1 LSATE
6 RFPPAE
12 RADPDSVEDATPAT
26 PAPLARPQGDGAAGL
41 PQDRLRLVL
50 ITGLSGSGKSVVA
63 KCFEDLGFYTVDNL
77 PLPLL
82 REFLER
88 PGELV
93 FGHERIAVV
102 ADLRTP
108 GFAEEFPKLIAEID
122 NASFTSLPR
131 AGESGP
137 SGPASEPGH
146 ASQASQASPCSQ
158 ARPTLLFL
166 EASDE
171 VLVRRFSETRRPH
184 PLAPDQPA
192 IAGIRRERELL
203 AGLRPRADLVFDTSQ
218 WSIHETRSQVYRA
231 FAAAGEEP
239 EMVVSLVSFGFKHG
253 TPVGTDLLFD
263 VRFLA
268 NPHFVPGLREQSGQ
282 DAAVLEYLAQQPD
295 FEELISRLADLL
307 GFLLPRYRRENRS
320 YLSVA
325 VGCTGGRHRSVA
337 VCERLKQRLD
347 ASGWQGRLIHRDISR

>member
-1 LSATE
+1 MSATE

-12 RADPDSVEDATPAT
+12 RTDAGKGEASGTPSAMATPHGGHA
-26 PAPLARPQGDGAAGL
+26 GDDAGMSRD
-41 PQDRLRLVL
+41 PLRLVL

-93 FGHERIAVV
+93 LGHERIAVV

-122 NASFTSLPR
+122 SSCTLRSKVPGA
-131 AGESGP
+131 AGEPGDP
-137 SGPASEPGH
+137 VPAGSRR
-146 ASQASQASPCSQ
+146 QARQARQ

-184 PLAPDQPA
+184 PLAPDQPV

-218 WSIHETRSQVYRA
+218 WSIHETRNEVYRA

-253 TPVGTDLLFD
+253 IPAGTDLLFD

-268 NPHFVPGLREQSGQ
+268 NPHFVPGLREQTGQ
-282 DAAVLEYLAQQPD
+282 DAAVLEYLAEQPD

-337 VCERLKQRLD
+337 VCERLKERLD
-347 ASGWQGRLIHRDISR
+347 SSGWEGRLIHRDISR

>member
-1 LSATE
+1 LSATGNL
-6 RFPPAE
+6 PPAE
-12 RADPDSVEDATPAT
+12 
-26 PAPLARPQGDGAAGL
+26 DGAGL
-41 PQDRLRLVL
+41 PSGAGAPALPPERLRLVL

-63 KCFEDLGFYTVDNL
+63 RCFEDLGYYTVDNL

-102 ADLRTP
+102 ADVRAP
-108 GFAEEFPKLIAEID
+108 GFAAEFPKLIAEVD
-122 NASFTSLPR
+122 RGGCRQP
-131 AGESGP
+131 
-137 SGPASEPGH
+137 
-146 ASQASQASPCSQ
+146 
-158 ARPTLLFL
+158 RPTLLFL

-184 PLAPDQPA
+184 PLAPDEPA
-192 IAGIRRERELL
+192 IEGIRRERELL
-203 AGLRPRADLVFDTSQ
+203 AVLRPRADLVFDTSQ
-218 WSIHETRSQVYRA
+218 WSIHETRSQVYRV
-231 FAAAGEEP
+231 FATAGEEP

-253 TPVGTDLLFD
+253 IPYGTDLLFD

-268 NPHFVPGLREQSGQ
+268 NPHFVPGLREQTGQ
-282 DAAVLEYLAQQPD
+282 DAAVLEYLSQQPD
-295 FEELISRLADLL
+295 FDELVGRLGDLL

-347 ASGWQGRLIHRDISR
+347 AGGWQARLIHRDIAR